1 MPGGATVE
9 CDGEVTR
16 LLAEL
21 DRGGTGALDRLVP
34 ILYNE
39 LRQIARRHMRGE
51 RFDHTLDTTALV
63 HEAYVKLVGLDRMHW
78 KNRAHF
84 LAVAAQAMRRVLV
97 DYAVGRRTQKRG
109 GVRQRVPLED
119 VPPHPEQSI
128 ETLLALDTALRRLEA
143 VDDRLTRVV
152 ECRYFGGMSVE
163 ETAQALQVSG
173 ATIKRD
179 WSVARAWLNREL
191 RGGHP

>member
-1 MPGGATVE
+1 MAAGAMVE
-9 CDGEVTR
+9 RDGEVTR

-21 DRGGTGALDRLVP
+21 GRGGTDALDRLVP

-51 RFDHTLDTTALV
+51 RLDHTLDTTALV
-63 HEAYVKLVGLDRMHW
+63 HEAYVKLVGLDRMHRQ
-78 KNRAHF
+78 NRAHF

-97 DYAVGRRTQKRG
+97 DYAVGRRRQKRG
-109 GVRQRVPLED
+109 GVRRRVPLED
-119 VPPHPEQSI
+119 VPPPHEQSI
-128 ETLLALDTALRRLEA
+128 ETLLAVDGALRRLQA

-163 ETAQALQVSG
+163 ETAHALEVSP

-191 RGGHP
+191 RGARP

>member
-1 MPGGATVE
+1 VE
-9 CDGEVTR
+9 RDGEVTE

-21 DRGGTGALDRLVP
+21 DRGGTGALERLVP

-119 VPPHPEQSI
+119 VPSHPEQSI
-128 ETLLALDTALRRLEA
+128 ETLLALDAALRRLQG

-163 ETAQALQVSG
+163 ETAQALQVSA

-191 RGGHP
+191 RRAHP

>member
-1 MPGGATVE
+1 MPSGATVE
-9 CDGEVTR
+9 RDGEVTR

-21 DRGGTGALDRLVP
+21 GRGDTGALDRLVP

-51 RFDHTLDTTALV
+51 RLDHTLDTTALV

-78 KNRAHF
+78 QNRAHF

-97 DYAVGRRTQKRG
+97 DYAVGRRAQKRG
-109 GVRQRVPLED
+109 GARQRVLLED
-119 VPPHPEQSI
+119 VPPDREQPI
-128 ETLLALDTALRRLEA
+128 ETLLALDAALRRLEA

-163 ETAQALQVSG
+163 ETAQALQVSA
-173 ATIKRD
+173 ATVKRD

-191 RGGHP
+191 RGAHQ

>member
-1 MPGGATVE
+1 MPPGVTVKG
-9 CDGEVTR
+9 DGEVTR

-21 DRGGTGALDRLVP
+21 GRGATGALDRLVP

-51 RFDHTLDTTALV
+51 RLDHTLDTTALV

-78 KNRAHF
+78 QNRAHF

-97 DYAVGRRTQKRG
+97 DYAVGRRAQKRG
-109 GVRQRVPLED
+109 GARQRVLLED
-119 VPPHPEQSI
+119 VPPDREQPI
-128 ETLLALDTALRRLEA
+128 ETLLALDAALRRLEA

-163 ETAQALQVSG
+163 ETAQALQVSA
-173 ATIKRD
+173 ATIKRN

-191 RGGHP
+191 RGAHP

>member
-1 MPGGATVE
+1 MPAGEAVQR
-9 CDGEVTR
+9 DGEVTR

-21 DRGGTGALDRLVP
+21 GRGGTGALDRLVP

-39 LRQIARRHMRGE
+39 LRQLARRHMRRE
-51 RFDHTLDTTALV
+51 RLDHTLDTTALV
-63 HEAYVKLVGLDRMHW
+63 HEAYVKLVGLDQMHW
-78 KNRAHF
+78 QNRAHF

-97 DYAVGRRTQKRG
+97 DHAVGRRTQKRG
-109 GVRQRVPLED
+109 GARQRVPLED
-119 VPPHPEQSI
+119 VPPGAEQPI
-128 ETLLALDTALRRLEA
+128 EALLALDAALCRLEA
-143 VDDRLTRVV
+143 VDNRLTRVV

-163 ETAQALQVSG
+163 ETAQALQVSA

-191 RGGHP
+191 RGGGR